1 MKYLRSYNESTTQ
14 LPSREELKELFTLN
28 LEDNEHFDAT
38 RILVV
43 DVTAN
48 SKGTRRQIIIDEDFR
63 ESRNPEII
71 DLLTKL
77 NDNYTRYNALDRD
90 RGDEKKLGYENYKIL
105 KQEFIKLILN
115 ITNKL
120 VEKIGKKY
128 GFEIQT
134 IDFNQTSRNDFS
146 GLDFPTE
153 RISIVIVPS
162 LTSESLSKYNESQDE
177 DILKFLYAVEEVD
190 KELDAES
197 DDHWSMQIN
206 ADYDPNRD
214 FIQVDYSSH
223 GYSEGFSD
231 SLRVYYKETPIRV
244 ERQNHGDTVFGEF
257 DNQRTEEFN
266 SLDDL
271 IKDIKEEFGK

>member
-1 MKYLRSYNESTTQ
+1 MKYLRLYNESTTQ